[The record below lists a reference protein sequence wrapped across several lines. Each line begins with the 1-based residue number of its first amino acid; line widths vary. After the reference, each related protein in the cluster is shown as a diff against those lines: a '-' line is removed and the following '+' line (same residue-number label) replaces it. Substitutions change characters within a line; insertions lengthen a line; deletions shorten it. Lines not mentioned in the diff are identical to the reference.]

1 VRWFEMQETVKVD
14 SIKNKLGWVKQIKML
29 ESKGY
34 LIRYV
39 YDGEEFDV
47 PKGELDSECQSF
59 IPKIPDKVLVY
70 SYVPDKGFVKVTEF
84 EGKNTSVDP
93 TPEEAMEI
101 WKNFLE

>member
-1 VRWFEMQETVKVD
+1 MQETVKVD

-39 YDGEEFDV
+39 YDGEELDV

-84 EGKNTSVDP
+84 EGVNRNIDP
-93 TPEEAMEI
+93 DVETAMKI
-101 WKNFLE
+101 WENFI